1 MKLVVDT
8 GTRELIGAGDEFEA
22 PRELMVRGE
31 LGEKGRGG
39 ERSESLCGGCSRVLQ
54 LLGSGW
60 AGILCVTG
68 WPQEGFRLTQGKMWE
83 WV

>member
-1 MKLVVDT
+1 MLRRWLDGWGRMKLVVDT

-39 ERSESLCGGCSRVLQ
+39 GTLGKLVWRV
-54 LLGSGW
+54 
-60 AGILCVTG
+60 
-68 WPQEGFRLTQGKMWE
+68 
-83 WV
+83 